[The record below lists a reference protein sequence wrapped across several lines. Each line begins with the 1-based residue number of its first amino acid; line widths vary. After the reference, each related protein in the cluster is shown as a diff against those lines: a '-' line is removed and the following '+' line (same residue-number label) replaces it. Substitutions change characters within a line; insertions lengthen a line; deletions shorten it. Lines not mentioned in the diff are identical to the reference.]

1 MGPEPKRLTKGYVKY
16 LLALV
21 AGFEIW
27 DGAIT
32 HFLVREGLVREGN
45 PLVAGIV
52 MDGNFLMLKIIGAL
66 FSVVI
71 LWLFFQRRPRLAL
84 PATTSIAVFYGV
96 VVTWNLSI
104 LLRAQL

>member
-1 MGPEPKRLTKGYVKY
+1 MGSESKRLTRGYVKY

-27 DGAIT
+27 DGIIT

-45 PLVAGIV
+45 PLMEGII
-52 MDGNFLMLKIIGAL
+52 MEGNFLMLKIVGAL

-71 LWLFFQRRPRLAL
+71 LWWFYQRRPRLAL
-84 PATTSIAVFYGV
+84 PATTSIAVFYGAV
-96 VVTWNLSI
+96 VAWNLGV
-104 LLRAQL
+104 LLSA